1 MDANILF
8 PPYPAHRLI
17 DQVEELVPGARVG
30 VPGSVRRELEALRSD
45 GEPGAVVACTLA
57 DRLPSVPNRG
67 VADDAIL
74 AAATRLNGIV
84 LTADRGLQ
92 GRLLRLGLD
101 VLVPR
106 DRSRLHLLR
115 GGPARRAATVK
126 SPPPVDGRPTV
137 RRRR

>member
-17 DQVEELVPGARVG
+17 EQVEELVPGARVG
-30 VPGSVRRELEALRSD
+30 IPSSVRRELEALRSN
-45 GEPGAVVACTLA
+45 GEPGAGIACALA
-57 DRLPSVPNRG
+57 DRLAPVPNTG

-74 AAATRLNGIV
+74 AVATRLKGIV

-92 GRLLRLGLD
+92 GRLLRRGLD

-115 GGPARRAATVK
+115 AGPASRAATVK
-126 SPPPVDGRPTV
+126 SPPPVDGRPSV